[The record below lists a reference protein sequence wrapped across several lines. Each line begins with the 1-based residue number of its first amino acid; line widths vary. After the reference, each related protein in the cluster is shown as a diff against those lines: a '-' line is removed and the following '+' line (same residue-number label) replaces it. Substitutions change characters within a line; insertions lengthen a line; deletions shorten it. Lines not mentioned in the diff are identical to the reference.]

1 QAALAVFDEDA
12 AGQEL
17 RLLAVDLETGVD
29 LTTLPLVGPLI
40 REEGH
45 FGLSFQLSHASRALT
60 KADAPLVEAI
70 NGRLPQG
77 AIPLPEAEKIP
88 KDLNMLTLL
97 KIGDQTID
105 LALPIKPGSDGEPEE
120 DHTPAAPPAPTQDGF
135 KWKKLDKTVGPVHLS
150 RVGARY
156 RKTAASEPEVTLAL
170 DGGLTMGPVH
180 FSLNGLGLAATLH
193 KAGKPRVSAVPQ
205 LDGLGLD
212 YQSGPVQMAGAFQR
226 NGPGDYAG
234 AALLGTE
241 ALTLTALGSYVATD
255 EGKSLFV
262 YAVLDRPLGG
272 PAFFF
277 VTGLAAGFGYNR
289 ALALPPVKKVA
300 RFPLIAQATKP
311 ATKTPDLSA
320 GLAELRDAVPVE
332 FGQYFLAVG
341 IKFNSFKLIDSFA
354 LLSVQF
360 GRNFEVDLL
369 GLSTAVIPPPDAGK
383 TPVAKV
389 EVALKAVFR
398 PEEGVLRL
406 DAVLTEASFLLSR
419 KCKLRG
425 GFAFYAWFKD
435 QGGHRAGDFVATLGG
450 YHPQYDLKAH
460 PGFPNPPRVSIDW
473 PVSRTVHVKGD
484 LYCALTPGAIMAGG
498 HLSATFHDGAIRAW
512 FKAGVDFIMMWK
524 PFHYDVRV
532 YVDIGGSYT
541 FWFFGEQ
548 TITIDIGADL
558 KIWGPEF
565 SGNAHVSLYVV
576 SFNIPFGAGAPP
588 IAPPIPWDAF
598 VKDFLPAPDHW
609 VTASLV
615 QGRQDDQGQ
624 VDPQAL
630 VIQVDCALPASRL
643 LCGKLTDTATVPLG
657 VGPCNIA
664 RGHFTADLTI
674 TVEHRNWDGSG
685 LTYVEDQFA
694 LTP

>member
-1 QAALAVFDEDA
+1 GAFTSQPATADSTLDLIAEVHHGHWRISGRWEADPKTPLKLGAWMQDFATGPDPAFQLPKILRDLEVHLFDLTFDSGAQTLSARVEAATGNVELELALSVAPEPTGDWVIHAEGLLTHGTLSFALVFDRAAHKRMMAVLVAEEPVTASLDDIIAVLGGVPGPLPTPSVGFQAALAVFDEDA

-88 KDLNMLTLL
+88 KDLSMLTLL

-105 LALPIKPGSDGEPEE
+105 LALPIKPGTDGEPEE

-289 ALALPPVKKVA
+289 ALALPPVKEVA

-311 ATKTPDLSA
+311 ATKTPDLNA

-369 GLSTAVIPPPDAGK
+369 GLSRAVIPPPDAGK

-435 QGGHRAGDFVATLGG
+435 QGGHQAGDFVATLGG
-450 YHPQYDLKAH
+450 YHPQFDLKAH
-460 PGFPNPPRVSIDW
+460 PGF
-473 PVSRTVHVKGD
+473 
-484 LYCALTPGAIMAGG
+484 
-498 HLSATFHDGAIRAW
+498 
-512 FKAGVDFIMMWK
+512 
-524 PFHYDVRV
+524 
-532 YVDIGGSYT
+532 
-541 FWFFGEQ
+541 
-548 TITIDIGADL
+548 
-558 KIWGPEF
+558 
-565 SGNAHVSLYVV
+565 
-576 SFNIPFGAGAPP
+576 
-588 IAPPIPWDAF
+588 
-598 VKDFLPAPDHW
+598 
-609 VTASLV
+609 
-615 QGRQDDQGQ
+615 
-624 VDPQAL
+624 
-630 VIQVDCALPASRL
+630 
-643 LCGKLTDTATVPLG
+643 
-657 VGPCNIA
+657 
-664 RGHFTADLTI
+664 
-674 TVEHRNWDGSG
+674 
-685 LTYVEDQFA
+685 
-694 LTP
+694 